1 MQKDKV
7 EISKIVKPEDL
18 PRPVLEQRSRSYRR
32 RRCPICGKGC
42 YRDSKGR
49 RLLHDLGD
57 LRSGRPHDLEIIY
70 SKHRCETDKIYF
82 NADMSDLAPVGS
94 CYTHRVISVALRLVI
109 EDGLPLRSASWH
121 LWRDHLVYVPFGTV
135 QNWVEGAGKKRR
147 RSS

>member
-1 MQKDKV
+1 MQKDKY
-7 EISKIVKPEDL
+7 EISQTVKPEDL
-18 PRPVLEQRSRSYRR
+18 PKPVREHRSRNYRR

-57 LRSGRPHDLEIIY
+57 SRSGRPHDIELIY
-70 SKHRCETDKIYF
+70 SKHRCEPDKIYF
-82 NADMSDLAPVGS
+82 NADMSDLASVGS
-94 CYTHRVISVALRLVI
+94 SYTHRVISLAVRLVI

-135 QNWVEGAGKKRR
+135 QNWVEEAGKKRR